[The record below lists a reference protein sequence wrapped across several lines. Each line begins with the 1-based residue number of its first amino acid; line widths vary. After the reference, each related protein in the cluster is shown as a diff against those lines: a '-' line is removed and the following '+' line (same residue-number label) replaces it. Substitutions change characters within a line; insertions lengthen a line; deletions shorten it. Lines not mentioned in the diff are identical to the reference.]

1 MEIKNR
7 RVRVFVFSL
16 IMGTLLFSACE
27 NDPADIEALARK
39 FRTDIET
46 AKGVEILY
54 SDSAQLKVRIEG
66 ETMLTYLDKVNPKQE
81 FVDGM
86 FVEFFGPSGEI
97 TSTLSSKYA
106 LRMEQK
112 REMIVRD
119 SVIWQSEEQQK
130 KLETEEL
137 IWDEKNQKIYT
148 NKFVVITSPDEIIY
162 GHGFEADQ
170 NFENVKI
177 KAIDGRVKVDDI
189 GKELE

>member
-7 RVRVFVFSL
+7 SVRVFVFPFFIGL
-16 IMGTLLFSACE
+16 ICLSACE
-27 NDPADIEALARK
+27 NDPADIEALAKK

-66 ETMLTYLDKVNPKQE
+66 ETMLTYLDKSNPKQE

-86 FVEFFGPSGEI
+86 FVEFFGPNGEI

-106 LRMEQK
+106 LRMEQR

-119 SVIWQSEEQQK
+119 SVIWQSEEQGK

-137 IWDEKNQKIYT
+137 IWDEKDQKIYT

-170 NFENVKI
+170 SFENVKI